1 MGRIKGVGMS
11 RLSMEVF
18 ADRVTELL
26 PQLARGMARHENN
39 YLTKGVITPPQVWV
53 LRQLTRQPECSMR
66 ELADFM
72 KMGLSS
78 VTGMVDRLVRQGL
91 TNRRRTEQDRRVVF
105 VDITVKGRKV
115 LKEIL
120 EQHRRT
126 ILDLFEVLTAEER
139 STYLCILEKLVKKLS

>member
-1 MGRIKGVGMS
+1 MS
-11 RLSMEVF
+11 RLSLEAF
-18 ADRVTELL
+18 ADRVTEVL
-26 PQLARGMARHENN
+26 PQLARGMARRENN

-53 LRQLTRQPECSMR
+53 LRQLTRQPECSML

-91 TNRRRTEQDRRVVF
+91 ANRRRTEQDRRMVF
-105 VDITVKGRKV
+105 VDITAKGRKI

-126 ILDLFEVLTAEER
+126 ILDLFESLTAEER
-139 STYLCILEKLVKKLS
+139 SIYLCILEKLVKKLSSNGK

>member
-1 MGRIKGVGMS
+1 MS

-18 ADRVTELL
+18 SDRVTELL

-53 LRQLTRQPECSMR
+53 LRQLTRQTECSMR

-91 TNRRRTEQDRRVVF
+91 VNRRRTEQDRRVVF
-105 VDITVKGRKV
+105 VDITAKGRKI

-120 EQHRRT
+120 EQHHRT
-126 ILDLFEVLTAEER
+126 ILDLFESLTAEER
-139 STYLCILEKLVKKLS
+139 LTYLCILEKLVKKLS

>member
-1 MGRIKGVGMS
+1 MN
-11 RLSMEVF
+11 RLSIEAF
-18 ADRVTELL
+18 ANRVTELL

-66 ELADFM
+66 ELAEFM

-91 TNRRRTEQDRRVVF
+91 ANRRRTEQDRRVVF
-105 VDITVKGRKV
+105 VDITAKGRRI

-120 EQHRRT
+120 EQHHRT
-126 ILDLFEVLTAEER
+126 ILDLFESLTAEER
-139 STYLCILEKLVKKLS
+139 FAYLCILEKLVKKLS

>member
-1 MGRIKGVGMS
+1 MN
-11 RLSMEVF
+11 RLSIEAF
-18 ADRVTELL
+18 ANRVTELL

-66 ELADFM
+66 ELAEFM

-91 TNRRRTEQDRRVVF
+91 ANRRRTEQDRRVVF
-105 VDITVKGRKV
+105 VDITAKGRRI

-120 EQHRRT
+120 GQHHQT
-126 ILDLFEVLTAEER
+126 ILDLFESLTAEER
-139 STYLCILEKLVKKLS
+139 FAYLCILEKLVKKLS